1 MSIGIEKV
9 VSGGQTGAD
18 RMGLDWAIWH
28 EIPHGG
34 WCPKFRKAEDGKIPP
49 QYQLTET
56 PSSDYVQRTDWN
68 VRDSDGTLIFSLGHK
83 LSRGSA
89 KTAFFA
95 ERHGKPFLHVHP
107 GLSYNLA
114 LEVLRFVR
122 DNNVKIPPARRR
134 RLRGDWLRRAWSAVG
149 QLDIHP
155 PGTRVCAACSL
166 NATFAVF
173 CPAFSCSCSWPRPP
187 GPRRPT
193 RRSKMSPLSDG

>member
-1 MSIGIEKV
+1 MPLIEKV

-56 PSSDYVQRTDWN
+56 PKSDYLQRNEWN
-68 VRDSDGTLIFSLGHK
+68 VRDSDGALIFTLSDK

-95 ERHGKPFLHVHP
+95 EKHGKPFLHVHP
-107 GLSYNLA
+107 GLSYQLA
-114 LEVLRFVR
+114 ADVLRFVR
-122 DNNVKIPPARRR
+122 ENHIKVLNIA
-134 RLRGDWLRRAWSAVG
+134 
-149 QLDIHP
+149 
-155 PGTRVCAACSL
+155 GTRESKEPYIGKFVKKVL
-166 NATFAVF
+166 EE
-173 CPAFSCSCSWPRPP
+173 AFFPRPESMLIDES
-187 GPRRPT
+187 T
-193 RRSKMSPLSDG
+193 K

>member
-1 MSIGIEKV
+1 MIEKII
-9 VSGGQTGAD
+9 SGGQTGAD

-56 PSSDYVQRTDWN
+56 PSSDYVQRTEWN
-68 VRDSDGTLIFSLGHK
+68 VRDSDGTLIFTLSDK

-107 GLSYNLA
+107 GLSYQPA
-114 LEVLRFVR
+114 ADVLRFVH
-122 DNNVKIPPARRR
+122 DHNIKVLNIA
-134 RLRGDWLRRAWSAVG
+134 
-149 QLDIHP
+149 
-155 PGTRVCAACSL
+155 GTRGSKEPYIGKFVKKVL
-166 NATFAVF
+166 EE
-173 CPAFSCSCSWPRPP
+173 AFFPRPQ
-187 GPRRPT
+187 GWLGG
-193 RRSKMSPLSDG
+193 SGEG